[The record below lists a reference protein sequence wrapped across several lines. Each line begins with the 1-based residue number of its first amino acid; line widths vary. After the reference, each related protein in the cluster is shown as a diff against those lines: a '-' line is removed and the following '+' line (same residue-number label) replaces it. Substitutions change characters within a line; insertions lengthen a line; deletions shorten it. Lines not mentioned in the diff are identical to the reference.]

1 MTSPAPL
8 QDVRPVAFVEIEDA
22 SPNVGRESWM
32 HVEIDRIPDGED
44 IAEIEESIQRVLRDV
59 REAVEDWDKMHA
71 QVAAIVHELAARP
84 PSTVD
89 PEEARQARA
98 LLQWLADDHF
108 TFLGYREY
116 RLERARRRR
125 APPRRAR
132 HRPRA
137 SSAPTRT
144 SPARPA
150 SCPRRPRP
158 RPARRPCWC

>member
-1 MTSPAPL
+1 
-8 QDVRPVAFVEIEDA
+8 
-22 SPNVGRESWM
+22 M

-44 IAEIEESIQRVLRDV
+44 TAEIEESIQRVLRDV

-71 QVAAIVHELAARP
+71 QVAAIVHELADRP

-116 RLERARRRR
+116 ALERDGEEEYLRGV
-125 APPRRAR
+125 PG
-132 HRPRA
+132 HRPRHPP
-137 SSAPTRT
+137 SRPG
-144 SPARPA
+144 PHQLQRPA
-150 SCPRRPRP
+150 ARARPRP
-158 RPARRPCWC
+158 RPASRPCWC